1 MSDNTSNRATLPGA
15 DDSAQIAE
23 NYNRLFD
30 AFIDGATAGQHRKL
44 RIEDDGERTLLVAY
58 NKWVYAEREK
68 ESGIITF
75 YEAWTDSEAVTNA
88 SNLQAGRLRQRIDNG
103 MSMFDRMMLVERE
116 PHVLVDTDGN
126 EYTSFNV
133 SAQPA

>member
-1 MSDNTSNRATLPGA
+1 MSNTNSNRATVPGA
-15 DDSAQIAE
+15 DDTAQSAE
-23 NYNRLFD
+23 KYNDLFD
-30 AFIDGATAGQHRKL
+30 AFIDGATSGNHRKL

-75 YEAWTDSEAVTNA
+75 YEAWTDTERVTNA
-88 SNLQAGRLRQRIDNG
+88 SNLQAGLLRKRIEN
-103 MSMFDRMMLVERE
+103 MSLFNRTLLVNRDDSIIDVE
-116 PHVLVDTDGN
+116 GN
-126 EYTSFNV
+126 EFDSFTV